1 MTKKVLI
8 DPGHCLGEVNGGPT
22 GYLEV
27 EGMWILSNYLK
38 KELEKRNIQADLTKK
53 VRTDCPSLAQ
63 RGAMAKGYDLFLS
76 NHSNGF
82 NGTVRG
88 ASVFYSVKRPKDKA
102 HAAALSAA
110 TSKLIGNP
118 NRGAKTR
125 LYPNRT
131 DLDYYGV
138 IRAAAATG
146 CPHVFMAESEFHD
159 HPVGEAWLKKDSNMR
174 KLAEVQA
181 IEICKILG
189 VSSEV
194 KPEPK
199 PDPKPTP
206 KPTPNPDK
214 LKAGDKVKVKNNAK
228 TYTGGGLSNWVYNT
242 VFDVLQ
248 VSGNRVVIGLEG
260 EVTAAVNEKDLILQT
275 GTVTPPAPKPTPEKG
290 TLYRVQTEAFHN
302 LTDAEKMAK
311 DLEDLGYPA
320 YIITEES
327 EKGEDPD
334 LPGSDDPVPSS
345 DKLKA
350 GDKVKVKNKA
360 KTYTSGNLSNW
371 VYNTVFDVLQVS
383 GNRVVI
389 GLKGEVTAA
398 VNEKDL
404 ILQTGTVTPP
414 TPKPKALKIGSKV
427 KVRSGASTYTGGY
440 LQPWVYNTV
449 FDVIQINGNRIVI
462 GIGKVVTAA
471 VNKRDLI
478 I

>member
-1 MTKKVLI
+1 
-8 DPGHCLGEVNGGPT
+8 
-22 GYLEV
+22 
-27 EGMWILSNYLK
+27 
-38 KELEKRNIQADLTKK
+38 
-53 VRTDCPSLAQ
+53 
-63 RGAMAKGYDLFLS
+63 
-76 NHSNGF
+76 
-82 NGTVRG
+82 
-88 ASVFYSVKRPKDKA
+88 
-102 HAAALSAA
+102 
-110 TSKLIGNP
+110 
-118 NRGAKTR
+118 
-125 LYPNRT
+125 
-131 DLDYYGV
+131 
-138 IRAAAATG
+138 
-146 CPHVFMAESEFHD
+146 
-159 HPVGEAWLKKDSNMR
+159 
-174 KLAEVQA
+174 
-181 IEICKILG
+181 
-189 VSSEV
+189 
-194 KPEPK
+194 
-199 PDPKPTP
+199 
-206 KPTPNPDK
+206 
-214 LKAGDKVKVKNNAK
+214 
-228 TYTGGGLSNWVYNT
+228 
-242 VFDVLQ
+242 
-248 VSGNRVVIGLEG
+248 
-260 EVTAAVNEKDLILQT
+260 
-275 GTVTPPAPKPTPEKG
+275 
-290 TLYRVQTEAFHN
+290 
-302 LTDAEKMAK
+302 MAK

-334 LPGSDDPVPSS
+334 LPGSDDPVPSP

-350 GDKVKVKNKA
+350 GDKVKVKNNA
-360 KTYTSGNLSNW
+360 KTYTGGGLSNW